1 MRILIAM
8 LVALPMLFAG
18 VSARAQLYKWVDESG
33 VVTYSNQLPVN
44 PGAAKKVEVVA
55 DRVSVY
61 TPDPALK
68 GAIEAERQGRG
79 VSARMEE
86 QDRRFYGNSQ
96 QGAPVAAL
104 PPSGGPCAIWPSDCL
119 SQWESYYYPPV
130 YFAAAPHFHGRHRPH
145 VTPHGVKNADFSG
158 RHVPRSGMGTAMHG
172 SRPFR
177 SAQLDRPR

>member
-8 LVALPMLFAG
+8 LAALPVLLAG
-18 VSARAQLYKWVDESG
+18 GTAHAQLYKWVDESG

-79 VSARMEE
+79 VSARMAE
-86 QDRRFYGNSQ
+86 QDRRYSDERNEQYS
-96 QGAPVAAL
+96 AAVAAL
-104 PPSGGPCAIWPSDCL
+104 PASGGPCSIWPSDCL

-130 YFAAAPHFHGRHRPH
+130 YVTAAPRFHRRHRPQVWPDYSWAGKPASRH
-145 VTPHGVKNADFSG
+145 AGFMPSRDRG
-158 RHVPRSGMGTAMHG
+158 RYSMH
-172 SRPFR
+172 P
-177 SAQLDRPR
+177 APKP